1 MKRIRSESQ
10 LREESAAYDGTAGSS
25 HGCAGGGFK
34 PAFFDYTSCILYLS
48 RFADGRLAPIHVLDG
63 LPPEVLA
70 KGTLISGFER
80 NGFFY
85 TRRAVARACE
95 EWRL

>member
-1 MKRIRSESQ
+1 MKRIMSESQ
-10 LREESAAYDGTAGSS
+10 LREENAAHAGTAGTSQ
-25 HGCAGGGFK
+25 GCAGSTFR
-34 PAFFDYTSCILYLS
+34 PAFFDFTSCTIYMS
-48 RFADGRLAPIHVLDG
+48 RFADGRLAPLHVLDG
-63 LPPEVLA
+63 LPREVLA

-85 TRRAVARACE
+85 TRSAVARACE